1 MTKFTAVSVWF
12 RGYRHVEFHHL
23 PVENGKT
30 VMPAFLLEAMLDRVG
45 VRRGDTYSIG
55 A

>member
-12 RGYRHVEFHHL
+12 RGYRHVEFHYL

-30 VMPAFLLEAMLDRVG
+30 ILPASILNSILDRLDA
-45 VRRGDTYSIG
+45 RHGDTYSIG